1 MNMKL
6 QQFRGQFRQGL
17 LCSLAL
23 FTGAGLH
30 ASDWPHY
37 RGPNHDGVA
46 SETIRTNW
54 AETPP
59 RQVWKVA
66 LDPGL
71 SSFAIR
77 GGKAFTQVR
86 RRSAGQE
93 REFCVALDA
102 ETGKELWAV
111 PLDIADYP
119 NGGVGFDDGPRSTP
133 SVDGDRVFVLTSY
146 LQLAC
151 LDSANGQTVWKKD
164 LISEYG
170 GFVIAWQNAASPLIE
185 GDLVLVNAN
194 GLQNDHL
201 LAFRKQDGTLV
212 WRGQNGQNDGMTQ
225 ASPVAATIGGVRQA
239 IFFAQSGLV
248 SVAPETGAVLWR
260 HALRYNG
267 TSVAASP
274 VVAGDMVYCSRAY
287 PGALSSAQAGAV
299 VIKITPSGGSFSTGL
314 VWSKV
319 NQLMNHWATP
329 VHYNGHIYG
338 MFGQDVL
345 TLRCV
350 ELATGTEKWSVSG
363 YGYGSVLVV
372 DGKILAFG
380 DAGDLVLVD
389 PNPAA
394 YTEIARLRAVNGK
407 CWNVPAISNGRIYA
421 RSTTEAVSLDVAA
434 PVPTARPRLKL
445 EPSLASGSR
454 LFGLSIGSEDGS
466 PLDAN
471 RVPKIDVWAT
481 SDLSLGLGGWLKL
494 NLSPVLSNGRLLL
507 DDPESSTR
515 QQRFFRVEERP

>member
-1 MNMKL
+1 MNIQL
-6 QQFRGQFRQGL
+6 QKNLLRLKRSLLGGL
-17 LCSLAL
+17 AFASA
-23 FTGAGLH
+23 AGLQ
-30 ASDWPHY
+30 ASDWPQY

-46 SETIRTNW
+46 SESIRTNW
-54 AETPP
+54 SETPP
-59 RQVWKVA
+59 RQVWKVT

-71 SSFAIR
+71 SSFAIG

-86 RRSAGQE
+86 RRLSGQE
-93 REFCVALDA
+93 REFCVTLDA

-133 SVDGDRVFVLTSY
+133 SIDGDRVFVLTSY

-151 LDSANGQTVWKKD
+151 LDSANGQAVWKKD

-170 GFVIAWQNAASPLIE
+170 GFAIAWQNAASPLIV

-194 GLQNDHL
+194 GRQNDKL

-260 HALRYNG
+260 YALRYNG

-274 VVAGDMVYCSRAY
+274 VVAGDMVFSSRAY
-287 PGALSSAQAGAV
+287 PGALSAAQAGAV
-299 VIKITPSGGSFSTGL
+299 VVKITPSGNSFSAGL

-319 NQLMNHWATP
+319 NQLMNHWCTP
-329 VHYNGHIYG
+329 VHYNGYIYG

-345 TLRCV
+345 TFKCV
-350 ELATGTEKWSVSG
+350 ELATGDEKWSVSG

-372 DGKILAFG
+372 DGKILAFS
-380 DAGDLVLVD
+380 DRGDLVLID

-394 YTEIARLRAVNGK
+394 YTEIARLRAVDGK

-421 RSTTEAVSLDVAA
+421 RSTTEAVSLDVAV
-434 PVPTARPRLKL
+434 PVPIARPRLKL
-445 EPSLASGSR
+445 EPSLASGNR
-454 LFGLSIGSEDGS
+454 LFSLSIGSEDGS
-466 PLDAN
+466 PLDAS

-481 SDLSLGLGGWLKL
+481 SDLSLGPAGWLKL
-494 NLSPVLSNGRLLL
+494 NLSPVLNNGRLLL
-507 DDPESSTR
+507 DDPESPTR
-515 QQRFFRVEERP
+515 PQRFFRVEERP